1 VHAAGLDVRTRSLL
15 LFGMALVR
23 LAATEASAAVD
34 AARQAGASPDDLR
47 LVVEMAQ
54 ALGGG
59 PSGRLG
65 RRLLGE

>member
-1 VHAAGLDVRTRSLL
+1 VRAAGLDVRTRSLL

-23 LAATEASAAVD
+23 LAATEGSAAVD
-34 AARQAGASPDDLR
+34 AARQAGATPEDLR